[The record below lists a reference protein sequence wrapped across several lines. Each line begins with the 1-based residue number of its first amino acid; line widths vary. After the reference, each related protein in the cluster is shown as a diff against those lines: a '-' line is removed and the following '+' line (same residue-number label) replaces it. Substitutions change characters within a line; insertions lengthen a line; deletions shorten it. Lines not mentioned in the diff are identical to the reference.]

1 MKVAFFEVQDWD
13 RRMLAEWAGAARDA
27 VLREDCLN
35 LNNVAEFRDCD
46 VVSVFL
52 YCAITAEIMEAMPRL
67 RLIATRSTGV
77 DHVDLKAAAARKIG
91 VCNVPEYGAN
101 TVAEHTFGLIL
112 GLSRKIYAADRRVR
126 KRDFSLQGLDGFD
139 LRAKT
144 LGVIG
149 AGNIGLHVI
158 RIARSLSMRV
168 LAHDLK
174 RNDLLAEV
182 LEFEYADLDRV
193 LREADVIS
201 LHAPLVEAT
210 RHLIGADAIEKMK
223 PGALLINTARGGLVD
238 TAALADALE
247 AGRLGGAA
255 LDVFEGEESI
265 AEESELLYRECR
277 ECGPVEAVSRLL
289 DRDDVIVTP
298 HMGFYSREALER
310 ILRTTLD
317 NIEAFAA
324 GRPRNLVTAST
335 T

>member
-1 MKVAFFEVQDWD
+1 VEN
-13 RRMLAEWAGAARDA
+13 AG
-27 VLREDCLN
+27 
-35 LNNVAEFRDCD
+35 EFSDCD

-52 YCAITAEIMEAMPRL
+52 YCPIPDEVMAAMPQM

-77 DHVDLKAAAARKIG
+77 DHIDLKAARSRKIA

-112 GLSRKIYAADRRVR
+112 GLSRKICAADRRVR
-126 KRDFSLQGLDGFD
+126 RRDFSVHALEGFD
-139 LRAKT
+139 LRDKT
-144 LGVIG
+144 LGVVG

-168 LAHDLK
+168 LAHDVH

-182 LEFEYADLDRV
+182 LEFEYTDLDRL
-193 LREADVIS
+193 LRESDVVS
-201 LHAPLVEAT
+201 LHAPLIEAT
-210 RHLIGADAIEKMK
+210 RHLINKEALAQMK
-223 PGALLINTARGGLVD
+223 PKALLVNTARGGLVD

-247 AGRLGGAA
+247 SGHLGGAA
-255 LDVFEGEESI
+255 LDVFEGEEAI
-265 AEESELLYRECR
+265 IEESELLYRDCT

-289 DRDDVIVTP
+289 DRDNVIVTP

-310 ILRTTLD
+310 IVRTTLE

-324 GRPRNLVTAST
+324 GRPRNLVNGTVG
-335 T
+335 